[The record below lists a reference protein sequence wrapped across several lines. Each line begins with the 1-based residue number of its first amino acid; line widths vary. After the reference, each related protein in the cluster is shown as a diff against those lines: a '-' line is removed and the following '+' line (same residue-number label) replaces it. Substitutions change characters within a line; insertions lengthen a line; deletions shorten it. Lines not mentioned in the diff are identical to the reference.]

1 MDEQVRQI
9 QAAMIDPGRN
19 HRTVF
24 DQDKLAEL
32 AESIARN
39 GLAQP
44 VTVRPKPDGRY
55 EIVAGERRFRA
66 CSQVLGWEFVP
77 AIVRELDDRQANAI
91 MLAENTGRE
100 DLNPIDE
107 ANAYERT
114 VQEFGYS
121 VAEVSQA
128 AGVSQA
134 RVRSMRKLLLLIPEV
149 QRLIMQ
155 GALPVGLGQ
164 EMSVLDEARQRLA
177 LQWLNDQPM
186 LPSRKMF
193 ARVVGE
199 LYEAQQQGSLFD
211 LSQFTLRMDVAKALQ
226 QQDGHLRTILPKR
239 GDLPAL
245 PNRMGSMGEV
255 IDQYAAALLEAGH
268 TNAATVIIDFWAKLM
283 ESNYAVI
290 PATDSQVVLKYSEVL
305 M

>member
-1 MDEQVRQI
+1 MTDRVQNIPVTL
-9 QAAMIDPGRN
+9 IDPGPN

-24 DQDKLAEL
+24 DPARLDEL
-32 AESIARN
+32 AQSIGEN

-44 VTVRPKPDGRY
+44 LTVRPKPGGRF

-66 CSQVLGWEFVP
+66 CAQRLGWATVP

-107 ANAYERT
+107 ANAYDRT
-114 VQEFGYS
+114 IQAFGYT
-121 VAEVSQA
+121 VAEVAQA

-134 RVRSMRKLLLLIPEV
+134 RVRGMRKLLLLVPAAQELV
-149 QRLIMQ
+149 RN
-155 GALPVGLGQ
+155 GALPASLGQ

-177 LQWLNDQPM
+177 LQWLNAQPL

-199 LYEAQQQGSLFD
+199 LVAAQQQGALFD
-211 LSQFTLRMDVAKALQ
+211 LSQFTLRVEVAVALKQ
-226 QQDGHLRTILPKR
+226 SDGHLRAILPR
-239 GDLPAL
+239 REELPAL

-255 IDQYAAALLEAGH
+255 IDEYAAALLAEGH
-268 TNAATVIIDFWAKLM
+268 QDAATVIIDFWAKLM

-290 PATDSQVVLKYSEVL
+290 PATDSQVVLNYSEVL
-305 M
+305 L